1 MPLEVWPR
9 RGLRKSPCIMSE
21 TGSPQEK
28 RQFGGHTC
36 PDLAAVDIFDLIHST
51 AEAMRP
57 LASSLLQ
64 QLVIM
69 PPL

>member
-1 MPLEVWPR
+1 MYYVGDRIPTREEAIW
-9 RGLRKSPCIMSE
+9 
-21 TGSPQEK
+21 GSYM
-28 RQFGGHTC
+28 